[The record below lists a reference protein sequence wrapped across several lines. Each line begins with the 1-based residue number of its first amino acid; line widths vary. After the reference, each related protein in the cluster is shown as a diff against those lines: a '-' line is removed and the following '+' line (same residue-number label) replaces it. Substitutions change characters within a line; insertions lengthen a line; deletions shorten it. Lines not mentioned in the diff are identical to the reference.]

1 MEQFKKDII
10 DLVDSKIDIANRRME
25 AQVDAMET
33 RLSTQL
39 NEGFSKLAQGQSGV
53 AAPARVDATVHPKV
67 PVANVVPYK
76 TIVLPSEFAPLA
88 ENLAEYKRPWINVSF
103 DGASDCCVRAHCC
116 WILQNKD
123 LETYPITPTFVADAD
138 IGYKSNWF
146 FFALQRSQK
155 KLLGRF
161 LCWARFECVC
171 VRVDKRVG

>member
-88 ENLAEYKRPWINVSF
+88 ENLAEYKRPWIN
-103 DGASDCCVRAHCC
+103 
-116 WILQNKD
+116 NKD

-155 KLLGRF
+155 KLLGI
-161 LCWARFECVC
+161 V
-171 VRVDKRVG
+171 KRTG